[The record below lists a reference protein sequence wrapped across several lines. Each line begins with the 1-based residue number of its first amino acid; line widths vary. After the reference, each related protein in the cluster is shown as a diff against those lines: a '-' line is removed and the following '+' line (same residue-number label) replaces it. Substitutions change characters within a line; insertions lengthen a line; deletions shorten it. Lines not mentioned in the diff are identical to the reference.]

1 MKKVIG
7 IVLASAV
14 NMAAFAQ
21 SGTNSPYSQFGLGV
35 LSEQS
40 SGFNRGMNGLGLGFH
55 EGNQVNYLNPASYA
69 RLDTL
74 TFLFDAGI
82 SLHLTNFSEK
92 GVRRN
97 AKNANIEYVV
107 AGFKAARRLGLS
119 FGLIPFSNVGYQYS
133 TSQALTAQ
141 PGSTIL
147 TNTYTGTGGVRQAY
161 LGIGWEP
168 IKGLALGANMS
179 YMWGDY
185 NRRLINS
192 YSDGS
197 VNNLVHQYTID
208 IRSYKVDFGAQYT
221 AKVSSKDYITLGLT
235 FSPTHKIGGKP
246 QLQEILTNS
255 QTNVSDTTTYGGNF
269 DLNLPNF
276 FGVGL
281 MWNHN
286 DKWKVGADY
295 TLQQW
300 SSVKFPS
307 YETNGSVSSF
317 ALRDNVLTDR
327 HKLTLGGDFCPA
339 PFSRNFFNR
348 IHYRAGVSYA
358 TPYIKVYGND
368 GPTEMSA
375 SIGFGI
381 PIINPYNNRSF
392 LNVSAQWVHSTAKN
406 YITENVFRINVG
418 LTFNELW
425 FKKWKL
431 E

>member
-7 IVLASAV
+7 IVLASTV
-14 NMAAFAQ
+14 SMAAFAQ

-82 SLHLTNFSEK
+82 SLQLTNFSEK
-92 GVRRN
+92 GVKRN

-119 FGLIPFSNVGYQYS
+119 FGLIPFTNVGYQYS
-133 TSQALTAQ
+133 AAQALTDQ

-185 NRRLINS
+185 DRRLINS

-197 VNNLVHQYTID
+197 VNNLVHQYTMD

-255 QTNVSDTTTYGGNF
+255 QTNVSDTTSYGGDF

-300 SSVKFPS
+300 ASVKFPS

-317 ALRDNVLTDR
+317 ALRDNLLTDR
-327 HKLTLGGDFCPA
+327 HKFTLGGDFCPA

-392 LNVSAQWVHSTAKN
+392 LNVSAQWVHSAAKN

>member
-14 NMAAFAQ
+14 SMAAFAQ

-221 AKVSSKDYITLGLT
+221 AKVSAKDYITLGLT

-255 QTNVSDTTTYGGNF
+255 QTNVSDTTSYGGDF

-300 SSVKFPS
+300 SSVKYPS

-317 ALRDNVLTDR
+317 ALRDNILTDR

-392 LNVSAQWVHSTAKN
+392 LNVSAQWVRSAAKN

>member
-7 IVLASAV
+7 IVLASTV
-14 NMAAFAQ
+14 SMAAFAQ

-185 NRRLINS
+185 DRRLINS

-221 AKVSSKDYITLGLT
+221 AKVSAKDYITLGLT

-255 QTNVSDTTTYGGNF
+255 QTNVSDTTSYGGNF

-286 DKWKVGADY
+286 GKWKVGADY

-300 SSVKFPS
+300 STVKFPS

-392 LNVSAQWVHSTAKN
+392 LNVSAQWVRSTAKN
-406 YITENVFRINVG
+406 YIKENVFRINVG

>member
-7 IVLASAV
+7 IVLASTV
-14 NMAAFAQ
+14 SMAAFAQ

-82 SLHLTNFSEK
+82 SLQLTNFSEK
-92 GVRRN
+92 GVKRN

-119 FGLIPFSNVGYQYS
+119 FGLIPFTNVGYQYS
-133 TSQALTAQ
+133 AAQALTEQ
-141 PGSTIL
+141 PDATIL

-185 NRRLINS
+185 DRRLINS

-197 VNNLVHQYTID
+197 VNNLVHQYTMD

-221 AKVSSKDYITLGLT
+221 AKVSSKDNITLGLT

-281 MWNHN
+281 MWEHN
-286 DKWKVGADY
+286 GKWKVGADY

-300 SSVKFPS
+300 STVKFPS
-307 YETNGSVSSF
+307 YETNGGVSSF
-317 ALRDNVLTDR
+317 TLRDNMLTDR

>member
-7 IVLASAV
+7 IVLASTV
-14 NMAAFAQ
+14 SMAAFAQ

-82 SLHLTNFSEK
+82 SLQLTNFSEK
-92 GVRRN
+92 GVKRN

-119 FGLIPFSNVGYQYS
+119 FGLIPFTNVGYQYS
-133 TSQALTAQ
+133 AAQALTDQ
-141 PGSTIL
+141 PDATIL

-185 NRRLINS
+185 DRRLINS

-197 VNNLVHQYTID
+197 VNNLVHQYTMD

-221 AKVSSKDYITLGLT
+221 AKVSSKDNITLGLT
-235 FSPTHKIGGKP
+235 FSPAHKIGGKP
-246 QLQEILTNS
+246 KLQEILTNS
-255 QTNVSDTTTYGGNF
+255 QTNVSDTTSYGGNF

-300 SSVKFPS
+300 SSVKYPS

>member
-14 NMAAFAQ
+14 SMAAFAQ

-82 SLHLTNFSEK
+82 SLQLTNFSEK
-92 GVRRN
+92 GVKRN

-119 FGLIPFSNVGYQYS
+119 FGLIPFTNVGYQYS
-133 TSQALTAQ
+133 AAQALTDQ
-141 PGSTIL
+141 PDATIL

-185 NRRLINS
+185 DRRLINS

-197 VNNLVHQYTID
+197 VNNLVHQYTMD

-221 AKVSSKDYITLGLT
+221 AKVSAKDYITLGLT

-255 QTNVSDTTTYGGNF
+255 QTNVSDTTSYGGDF

-307 YETNGSVSSF
+307 YEIVGGFSSF
-317 ALRDNVLTDR
+317 ALRDNLLTDR
-327 HKLTLGGDFCPA
+327 HKFTLGGDFCPA

>member
-14 NMAAFAQ
+14 SMVAFAQ

-74 TFLFDAGI
+74 TFLFDAGF
-82 SLHLTNFSEK
+82 SLHLTNFEEN
-92 GVRRN
+92 GVKRN

-107 AGFKAARRLGLS
+107 AGFKVGRKLGFS
-119 FGLIPFSNVGYQYS
+119 FGLIPFTNVGYEYSS
-133 TSQALTAQ
+133 TSALTNQ
-141 PGSTIL
+141 PGSSTL

-161 LGIGWEP
+161 LGVGWEP
-168 IKGLALGANMS
+168 IKGLAVGANVS

-185 NRRLINS
+185 DRRFINS
-192 YSDGS
+192 YSDASANS
-197 VNNLVHQYTID
+197 VVKQYTVD
-208 IRSYKVDFGAQYT
+208 IRNYKVDFGAQYT
-221 AKVSSKDYITLGLT
+221 AKLSTKDYITLGLT

-246 QLQEILTNS
+246 EVQKILTNS
-255 QTNVSDTTTYGGNF
+255 QTNVSDTTKYGGDF
-269 DLNLPNF
+269 DLSLPNS

-286 DKWKVGADY
+286 DKFKVGVDY

-300 SSVKFPS
+300 ASVNFPS
-307 YETNGSVSSF
+307 FETEGGVSTF
-317 ALRDNVLTDR
+317 ALRDNLLTDR
-327 HKLTLGGDFCPA
+327 HKFTLGGEFCPA
-339 PFSRNFFNR
+339 PLSRKFFNR
-348 IHYRAGVSYA
+348 VHYRAGVSYT

-375 SIGFGI
+375 SIGFGV
-381 PIINPYNNRSF
+381 PIINVYNNRSF
-392 LNVSAQWVHSTAKN
+392 LNISAQWARSTSKN
-406 YITENVFRINVG
+406 FITENVFRINVG
-418 LTFNELW
+418 LTFNEMW
-425 FKKWKL
+425 FRKMKL

>member
-185 NRRLINS
+185 DRRLINS

-221 AKVSSKDYITLGLT
+221 AKVSAKDYITLGLT

-255 QTNVSDTTTYGGNF
+255 QTNVSDTTSYGGDF

>member
-14 NMAAFAQ
+14 SMAAFAQ
-21 SGTNSPYSQFGLGV
+21 SGTNSPYSQFGLGG

-119 FGLIPFSNVGYQYS
+119 FGLIPFTNVGYQYS
-133 TSQALTAQ
+133 AAQALTDQ
-141 PGSTIL
+141 PDATIL

-185 NRRLINS
+185 DRRLINS

-197 VNNLVHQYTID
+197 VNNLVHQYTMD
-208 IRSYKVDFGAQYT
+208 IRSYKVDFGVQYT
-221 AKVSSKDYITLGLT
+221 AKVSSKDNITLGLT
-235 FSPTHKIGGKP
+235 FSPTHKIGGNPK
-246 QLQEILTNS
+246 LQEILTNS
-255 QTNVSDTTTYGGNF
+255 QTNVSDTTSYGGDF

-307 YETNGSVSSF
+307 YEIVGGFSSF
-317 ALRDNVLTDR
+317 ALRDNLLTDR
-327 HKLTLGGDFCPA
+327 HKFTLGGDFCPA

>member
-221 AKVSSKDYITLGLT
+221 AKVSAKDYITLGLT

-255 QTNVSDTTTYGGNF
+255 QTNVSDTTSYGGDF

>member
-14 NMAAFAQ
+14 SMAAFAQ

-82 SLHLTNFSEK
+82 SLQLTNFSEK
-92 GVRRN
+92 GVKRN

-133 TSQALTAQ
+133 AAQALTDQ
-141 PGSTIL
+141 PDATIL

-255 QTNVSDTTTYGGNF
+255 QTNVSDTTSYGGDF

>member
-7 IVLASAV
+7 IVLASTV
-14 NMAAFAQ
+14 SMAAFAQ

-82 SLHLTNFSEK
+82 SLQLTNFSEK
-92 GVRRN
+92 GVKRN

-119 FGLIPFSNVGYQYS
+119 FGLIPFTNVGYQYS
-133 TSQALTAQ
+133 AAQALTDQ
-141 PGSTIL
+141 PDATIL

-185 NRRLINS
+185 DRRLINS

-197 VNNLVHQYTID
+197 VNNLVHQYTMD

-221 AKVSSKDYITLGLT
+221 AKVSSKDNITLGLT
-235 FSPTHKIGGKP
+235 FSPSHKIGGKP

-255 QTNVSDTTTYGGNF
+255 QTNVSDTTSYGGNF

-281 MWNHN
+281 MWDHN
-286 DKWKVGADY
+286 GKWKVGADY

-300 SSVKFPS
+300 STVEFPS
-307 YETNGSVSSF
+307 YETNGGVSSF
-317 ALRDNVLTDR
+317 ALRDNMLTDR

-392 LNVSAQWVHSTAKN
+392 LNVSAQWVRSTAKN
-406 YITENVFRINVG
+406 YIKENMFRINVG

>member
-14 NMAAFAQ
+14 SMVAFAQ

-74 TFLFDAGI
+74 TFLFDAGF
-82 SLHLTNFSEK
+82 SLHLTNFEEN
-92 GVRRN
+92 GVKRN

-107 AGFKAARRLGLS
+107 AGFKVGRKLGFS
-119 FGLIPFSNVGYQYS
+119 FGLIPFTNVGYEYSS
-133 TSQALTAQ
+133 TSALTNQ
-141 PGSTIL
+141 PGSTTL

-161 LGIGWEP
+161 LGVGWEP
-168 IKGLALGANMS
+168 IKGLAVGANVS

-185 NRRLINS
+185 DRRFINS
-192 YSDGS
+192 YSDASANS
-197 VNNLVHQYTID
+197 VVKQYTVD
-208 IRSYKVDFGAQYT
+208 IRNYKIDVGAQYS
-221 AKVSSKDYITLGLT
+221 AKLSAKDYITLGLT

-246 QLQEILTNS
+246 EVQKILTNS
-255 QTNVSDTTTYGGNF
+255 QTNVSDTTKYGGDF
-269 DLNLPNF
+269 DLSIPNS

-286 DKWKVGADY
+286 DKFKVGVDY

-300 SSVKFPS
+300 ASVKFPCF
-307 YETNGSVSSF
+307 ETEGGVSTF
-317 ALRDNVLTDR
+317 ALRDNLLTDR
-327 HKLTLGGDFCPA
+327 HKFTLGGEFCPA
-339 PFSRNFFNR
+339 PLSRKFFNR
-348 IHYRAGVSYA
+348 VHYRAGVSYT

-375 SIGFGI
+375 SIGFGV
-381 PIINPYNNRSF
+381 PIINVYNNRSF
-392 LNVSAQWVHSTAKN
+392 LNISAQWARSTSKN
-406 YITENVFRINVG
+406 FITENVFRINVG
-418 LTFNELW
+418 LTFNEMW
-425 FKKWKL
+425 FRKMKL

>member
-14 NMAAFAQ
+14 SMAAFAQ

-161 LGIGWEP
+161 VGIGWEP

-221 AKVSSKDYITLGLT
+221 AKVSSKDYIT
-235 FSPTHKIGGKP
+235 
-246 QLQEILTNS
+246 
-255 QTNVSDTTTYGGNF
+255 
-269 DLNLPNF
+269 
-276 FGVGL
+276 
-281 MWNHN
+281 
-286 DKWKVGADY
+286 
-295 TLQQW
+295 
-300 SSVKFPS
+300 
-307 YETNGSVSSF
+307 
-317 ALRDNVLTDR
+317 
-327 HKLTLGGDFCPA
+327 
-339 PFSRNFFNR
+339 
-348 IHYRAGVSYA
+348 
-358 TPYIKVYGND
+358 
-368 GPTEMSA
+368 
-375 SIGFGI
+375 
-381 PIINPYNNRSF
+381 
-392 LNVSAQWVHSTAKN
+392 
-406 YITENVFRINVG
+406 
-418 LTFNELW
+418 
-425 FKKWKL
+425 
-431 E
+431 

>member
-14 NMAAFAQ
+14 SMAAFAQ

-82 SLHLTNFSEK
+82 SLQLTNFSEK
-92 GVRRN
+92 GVKRN

-133 TSQALTAQ
+133 ASQALTAQ

-255 QTNVSDTTTYGGNF
+255 QTNVSDTTSYGGDF

>member
-7 IVLASAV
+7 IVLASTV
-14 NMAAFAQ
+14 SMAAFAQ

-185 NRRLINS
+185 DRRLINS

-221 AKVSSKDYITLGLT
+221 AKVSAKDYITLGLT

-255 QTNVSDTTTYGGNF
+255 QTNVSDTTSYGGNF

-281 MWNHN
+281 MWDHN
-286 DKWKVGADY
+286 GKWKVGADY

-300 SSVKFPS
+300 STVKFPS

-392 LNVSAQWVHSTAKN
+392 LNVSAQWVRSTAKN
-406 YITENVFRINVG
+406 YIKENVFRINVG

>member
-14 NMAAFAQ
+14 SMVAFAQ

-74 TFLFDAGI
+74 TFLFDAGF
-82 SLHLTNFSEK
+82 SLHLTNFEEN
-92 GVRRN
+92 GVKRN

-107 AGFKAARRLGLS
+107 AGFKVGRKLGFS
-119 FGLIPFSNVGYQYS
+119 FGLIPFTNVGYEYSS
-133 TSQALTAQ
+133 TSALTNQ
-141 PGSTIL
+141 PGSTTL

-161 LGIGWEP
+161 LGVGWEP
-168 IKGLALGANMS
+168 IKGLAVGANVS
-179 YMWGDY
+179 YIWGDY
-185 NRRLINS
+185 DRRFINS
-192 YSDGS
+192 YSDASANS
-197 VNNLVHQYTID
+197 VVKQYTVD
-208 IRSYKVDFGAQYT
+208 IRNYKVDFGAQYT
-221 AKVSSKDYITLGLT
+221 AKLSTKDYITLGLT

-246 QLQEILTNS
+246 EVQKILTNS
-255 QTNVSDTTTYGGNF
+255 QTNVSDTTSYGGDF
-269 DLNLPNF
+269 DLSIPNS

-286 DKWKVGADY
+286 DKFKVGVDY

-300 SSVKFPS
+300 ASVRFPS
-307 YETNGSVSSF
+307 FETEGGVSTF
-317 ALRDNVLTDR
+317 ALRDNLLTDR
-327 HKLTLGGDFCPA
+327 HKFTLGGEFCPA
-339 PFSRNFFNR
+339 PLSRKFFNR
-348 IHYRAGVSYA
+348 VHYRAGVSYT

-375 SIGFGI
+375 SIGFGV
-381 PIINPYNNRSF
+381 PIINVYNNRSF
-392 LNVSAQWVHSTAKN
+392 LNISAQWARSTSKN
-406 YITENVFRINVG
+406 FITENVFRINVG
-418 LTFNELW
+418 LTFNEMW
-425 FKKWKL
+425 FRKMKL

>member
-1 MKKVIG
+1 M
-7 IVLASAV
+7 
-14 NMAAFAQ
+14 
-21 SGTNSPYSQFGLGV
+21 
-35 LSEQS
+35 
-40 SGFNRGMNGLGLGFH
+40 GLGFH

-133 TSQALTAQ
+133 ASQALTAQ

-255 QTNVSDTTTYGGNF
+255 QTNVSDTTSYGGDF

>member
-7 IVLASAV
+7 IVLASTV
-14 NMAAFAQ
+14 SMAAFAQ

-82 SLHLTNFSEK
+82 SLQLTNFSEK
-92 GVRRN
+92 GVKRN

-119 FGLIPFSNVGYQYS
+119 FGLIPFTNVGYQYS
-133 TSQALTAQ
+133 AAQALTDQ
-141 PGSTIL
+141 PDATIL

-221 AKVSSKDYITLGLT
+221 AKVSAKDYITLGLT

-255 QTNVSDTTTYGGNF
+255 QTNVSDTTSYGGDF

-276 FGVGL
+276 FGVGM

-307 YETNGSVSSF
+307 YEIVGGFSSF

-392 LNVSAQWVHSTAKN
+392 LNVSAQWVRSTAKN
-406 YITENVFRINVG
+406 YIKENVFRINVG

>member
-7 IVLASAV
+7 IVLASTV
-14 NMAAFAQ
+14 SMAAFAQ

-82 SLHLTNFSEK
+82 SLQLTNFSEK
-92 GVRRN
+92 GVKRN

-119 FGLIPFSNVGYQYS
+119 FGLIPFTNVGYQYS
-133 TSQALTAQ
+133 AAQALTDQ
-141 PGSTIL
+141 PDATIL

-185 NRRLINS
+185 DRRLINS

-197 VNNLVHQYTID
+197 VNNLVHQYTMD

-221 AKVSSKDYITLGLT
+221 AKVSSKDNITLGLT
-235 FSPTHKIGGKP
+235 FSPAHKIGGKP
-246 QLQEILTNS
+246 KLQEILTNS
-255 QTNVSDTTTYGGNF
+255 QTNVSDTTSYGGNF
-269 DLNLPNF
+269 DINLPNF

-281 MWNHN
+281 MWDHN
-286 DKWKVGADY
+286 GKWKVGADY

-307 YETNGSVSSF
+307 YEIVGGFSSF
-317 ALRDNVLTDR
+317 ALRDNLLTDR
-327 HKLTLGGDFCPA
+327 HKFTLGGDFCPA

>member
-7 IVLASAV
+7 IVLASTV
-14 NMAAFAQ
+14 SMAAFAQ
-21 SGTNSPYSQFGLGV
+21 SGTNSPYSQFGLGG

-119 FGLIPFSNVGYQYS
+119 FGLIPFTNVGYQYS
-133 TSQALTAQ
+133 AAQALTDQ
-141 PGSTIL
+141 PDATIL

-185 NRRLINS
+185 DRRLINS

-197 VNNLVHQYTID
+197 VNNLVHQYTMD
-208 IRSYKVDFGAQYT
+208 IRSYKVDFGVQYT
-221 AKVSSKDYITLGLT
+221 AKVSSKDNITLGLT
-235 FSPTHKIGGKP
+235 FSPTHKIGGNPK
-246 QLQEILTNS
+246 LQEILTNS
-255 QTNVSDTTTYGGNF
+255 QTNVSDTTSYGGNF

-281 MWNHN
+281 MWDHN
-286 DKWKVGADY
+286 GKWKVGADY
-295 TLQQW
+295 T
-300 SSVKFPS
+300 
-307 YETNGSVSSF
+307 SSF
-317 ALRDNVLTDR
+317 ALRDNLLTDR
-327 HKLTLGGDFCPA
+327 HKFTLGGDFCPA

-392 LNVSAQWVHSTAKN
+392 LNVSAQWVRSTAKN
-406 YITENVFRINVG
+406 YIKENVFRINVG

-425 FKKWKL
+425 FNKWKL

>member
-14 NMAAFAQ
+14 SMAAFAQ
-21 SGTNSPYSQFGLGV
+21 SGTNSPYSQFGLGG

-82 SLHLTNFSEK
+82 SLQLTNFSEK
-92 GVRRN
+92 GVKRN

-119 FGLIPFSNVGYQYS
+119 FGLIPFTNVGYQYS
-133 TSQALTAQ
+133 AAQALTDQ
-141 PGSTIL
+141 PDATIL

-185 NRRLINS
+185 DRRLINS

-197 VNNLVHQYTID
+197 VNNLVHQYTMD
-208 IRSYKVDFGAQYT
+208 IRSYKVDFGVQYT
-221 AKVSSKDYITLGLT
+221 AKVSSKDNITLGLT
-235 FSPTHKIGGKP
+235 FSPTHKIGGNPK
-246 QLQEILTNS
+246 LQEILTNS
-255 QTNVSDTTTYGGNF
+255 QTNVSDTTSYGGDF

-307 YETNGSVSSF
+307 YEIVGGFSSF
-317 ALRDNVLTDR
+317 ALRDNLLTDR
-327 HKLTLGGDFCPA
+327 HKFTLGGDFCPA

>member
-7 IVLASAV
+7 IVLASTV
-14 NMAAFAQ
+14 SMAAFAQ

-185 NRRLINS
+185 DRRLINS

-221 AKVSSKDYITLGLT
+221 AKVSAKDYITLGLT

-255 QTNVSDTTTYGGNF
+255 QTNVSDTTSYGGNF

-300 SSVKFPS
+300 SSVKYPS

-317 ALRDNVLTDR
+317 ALRDNILTDR

>member
-7 IVLASAV
+7 IVLASTV
-14 NMAAFAQ
+14 SMAAFAQ

-82 SLHLTNFSEK
+82 SLQLTNFSEK
-92 GVRRN
+92 GVKRN

-119 FGLIPFSNVGYQYS
+119 FGLIPFTNVGYQYS
-133 TSQALTAQ
+133 AAQALTDQ
-141 PGSTIL
+141 PDATIL

-185 NRRLINS
+185 DRRLINS

-255 QTNVSDTTTYGGNF
+255 QTNVSDTTSYGGDF

-300 SSVKFPS
+300 SNVKFPS

-392 LNVSAQWVHSTAKN
+392 LNVSAQWVRSTAKN

>member
-7 IVLASAV
+7 IVLASTV
-14 NMAAFAQ
+14 SMAAFAQ

-255 QTNVSDTTTYGGNF
+255 QTNVSDTTSYGGDF

-286 DKWKVGADY
+286 GKWKVGADY

-300 SSVKFPS
+300 SSVKYPS

-317 ALRDNVLTDR
+317 ALRDNILTDR

-406 YITENVFRINVG
+406 YIKENVFRINVG

>member
-14 NMAAFAQ
+14 SMAAFAQ

-221 AKVSSKDYITLGLT
+221 AKVSAKDYITLGLT

-255 QTNVSDTTTYGGNF
+255 QTNVSDTTSYGGDF

-300 SSVKFPS
+300 SSVKYPS

-317 ALRDNVLTDR
+317 ALRDNILTDR

>member
-7 IVLASAV
+7 IVLASTV
-14 NMAAFAQ
+14 SMAAFAQ

-82 SLHLTNFSEK
+82 SLQLTNFSEK

-255 QTNVSDTTTYGGNF
+255 QTNVSDTTSYGGDF

-300 SSVKFPS
+300 SNVKFPS

-327 HKLTLGGDFCPA
+327 HKFTLGGDFCPA

>member
-7 IVLASAV
+7 IVLASTV
-14 NMAAFAQ
+14 SMAAFAQ

-255 QTNVSDTTTYGGNF
+255 QTNVSDTTSYGGDF

-281 MWNHN
+281 MWDHN

-300 SSVKFPS
+300 SSVKYPS

-392 LNVSAQWVHSTAKN
+392 LNVSAQWVHSAAKN

>member
-14 NMAAFAQ
+14 SMAAFAQ

-221 AKVSSKDYITLGLT
+221 AKVSAQDYITLGLT

-255 QTNVSDTTTYGGNF
+255 QTNVSDTTSYGGDF

-276 FGVGL
+276 FGVGM

-307 YETNGSVSSF
+307 YEIVGGFSSF

>member
-14 NMAAFAQ
+14 SMAAFAQ

-221 AKVSSKDYITLGLT
+221 AKVSAKDYITLGLT

-255 QTNVSDTTTYGGNF
+255 QTNVSDTTSYGGDF

-276 FGVGL
+276 FGVGM

-286 DKWKVGADY
+286 DKWKMGADY

-307 YETNGSVSSF
+307 YEIVGGFSSF